1 MEAVMVRKSG
11 RITRAI
17 TIDSGLDARM
27 RKTTGVNWSAVASVA
42 FEQELLSRRRMRTM
56 ASVIERLRA
65 SKEASATEFHRAGV
79 SAGEEWAKNSAEY
92 DELHLLGENQASLH
106 ELIPAGA
113 DHGGRAGERFVFAIH
128 PELAGDTQAAARFW
142 EFALDE
148 ELVEQ
153 AMMDSD
159 EFVRGFTEGALA
171 LWNEVRDQ
179 I

>member
-1 MEAVMVRKSG
+1 MVKKSG

-27 RKTTGVNWSAVASVA
+27 RKASGVNWSAVASIA

-92 DELHLLGENQASLH
+92 DELHLLEENLH

-113 DHGGRAGERFVFAIH
+113 DRAADRFVFTVH

-148 ELVEQ
+148 ELVDE
-153 AMMDSD
+153 AMMDND
-159 EFVRGFTEGALA
+159 EFVRGFSEGALA
-171 LWNEVRDQ
+171 VWREVRDQ